1 MIENVLNIFNM
12 VQNNE
17 GVIFCIP
24 KLWIH
29 DKKRILFSTKIN
41 IIQLYSLGFIRL

>member
-29 DKKRILFSTKIN
+29 DKKEYFFQPKST
-41 IIQLYSLGFIRL
+41 